1 MKTVNM
7 EKVQVSGISIR
18 TNNKNEMDMSTSK
31 ISGLWNNF
39 FDSVLEEIED
49 KKDKP
54 FTYGV
59 YSHYESDY
67 TGDFTVTAGID
78 VNTEASKSITL
89 EGGKYLVF
97 ENTGAMPSVV
107 IDTWGEIWK
116 YFDSNPE
123 VKRSYNTD
131 YEKYISQDTIEIYIG
146 IE

>member
-1 MKTVNM
+1 MKIVNM
-7 EKVQVSGISIR
+7 EKVHVSGISIR

-39 FDSVLEEIED
+39 FEGAFEGIED
-49 KKDKP
+49 KKDSA

-59 YSHYESDY
+59 YSNYDSDH
-67 TGDFTVTAGID
+67 TGDFTVTAGVD
-78 VNTEASKSITL
+78 VDSSSSKSITL
-89 EGGKYLVF
+89 DSGKYLVF
-97 ENTGAMPSVV
+97 GNSGVMPAVV

-116 YFDSNPE
+116 YFEENSHI
-123 VKRSYNTD
+123 KRKYLTD